1 MAEQFGTVIGGD
13 LLEEIE
19 EDLSQAVD
27 GNGPPFAAYLGH
39 DYTILAL
46 LAAIGQRKH
55 PPEITGFGAF
65 AIVQYWRHNRGVP
78 GEENVC
84 MKVLLYS
91 EPFPD
96 VNSHLS
102 EDVIDVGEPYIVA
115 EFALKKTKE

>member
-1 MAEQFGTVIGGD
+1 MAEQFGTAIGGD
-13 LLEEIE
+13 LLEE
-19 EDLSQAVD
+19 LARSGASVAATAT
-27 GNGPPFAAYLGH
+27 FAAYLGH

-46 LAAIGQRKH
+46 LAAIGQREH